1 MEVCIVKDRKYIESY
16 EERAEKACEKVDMCQ
31 VKLSVFLKMFESF
44 SKDDE
49 GTDFMVWDGLAVF
62 CENMASDLFLAHQI
76 LIDGSDDLPDVKFN
90 TEKQA

>member
-1 MEVCIVKDRKYIESY
+1 MKNRGRIESY

-44 SKDDE
+44 SKDDD
-49 GTDFMVWDGLAVF
+49 GPDGDFMVWDGLAGF

-76 LIDGSDDLPDVKFN
+76 LIDGSDDLPDVKFY